1 MARFSTLL
9 LSVIAL
15 AASFAFAGQFKHI
28 IIVVQENRTP
38 DSLFGVP
45 TQGNCSQQNAFTTG
59 ADIVNGGMGYVPQSD
74 GSYKYQ
80 LICSTPFPLNGW
92 DEGVGALVDPG
103 HTYTDWEEDYLGWE
117 PGVGYTNNLMGGFCH
132 SFSYKPWGGACP
144 AYSYVRKSDVRP
156 YFDIATN
163 YGFANYMF
171 QSHMGPSMPPHQ
183 FLFTGT
189 SAPVSPNGDNCNH
202 DNWSCAYDFIAD
214 DVWPTPPLPSGCAYT
229 HSKNYGWPKWVEPD
243 GTLIDD
249 PRQNKNKC
257 YTHDSLVT
265 DAKDCTNQ
273 KDGTDYCDRGVNG
286 EPSSL
291 GWGYYVEPSSK
302 GGVSIWDAPAFLP
315 EVCYGQATQWGTGE
329 PCGTGPSGK
338 SKEWSDHIRIPKGAI
353 PYAAPSTYSFAP
365 IFDDILACK
374 LPAISWVIPDWTY
387 SDVPGAT
394 KSTSLSLG
402 PSWVG
407 DIIDVI
413 GNSYK
418 LTNQKC
424 DYWGVG
430 TGSGKPEPTAIFVV
444 WDDFGGF
451 FDHVQPW
458 AARREGG
465 GTGFVDCKV
474 EEGQWGCGYTE
485 GFRVPLL
492 VVSPYTSP
500 HVSGACGKGTG
511 TDCPNFGRG
520 PNYIFGQY
528 THDFGSILAYTEWN
542 FGMPNIDQ
550 INNGYADWNAPDW
563 STDHRSH
570 VPLSEFFGS
579 GRSFTNIKTPTDYT
593 CFQTHHKSQTCPFD
607 DSWVPR
613 DPDSY

>member
-273 KDGTDYCDRGVNG
+273 KDGTDY
-286 EPSSL
+286 
-291 GWGYYVEPSSK
+291 
-302 GGVSIWDAPAFLP
+302 
-315 EVCYGQATQWGTGE
+315 
-329 PCGTGPSGK
+329 
-338 SKEWSDHIRIPKGAI
+338 
-353 PYAAPSTYSFAP
+353 
-365 IFDDILACK
+365 
-374 LPAISWVIPDWTY
+374 
-387 SDVPGAT
+387 
-394 KSTSLSLG
+394 
-402 PSWVG
+402 
-407 DIIDVI
+407 
-413 GNSYK
+413 
-418 LTNQKC
+418 
-424 DYWGVG
+424 
-430 TGSGKPEPTAIFVV
+430 
-444 WDDFGGF
+444 
-451 FDHVQPW
+451 
-458 AARREGG
+458 
-465 GTGFVDCKV
+465 
-474 EEGQWGCGYTE
+474 
-485 GFRVPLL
+485 
-492 VVSPYTSP
+492 
-500 HVSGACGKGTG
+500 
-511 TDCPNFGRG
+511 
-520 PNYIFGQY
+520 
-528 THDFGSILAYTEWN
+528 
-542 FGMPNIDQ
+542 
-550 INNGYADWNAPDW
+550 
-563 STDHRSH
+563 
-570 VPLSEFFGS
+570 
-579 GRSFTNIKTPTDYT
+579 
-593 CFQTHHKSQTCPFD
+593 
-607 DSWVPR
+607 
-613 DPDSY
+613 